1 MPREQKPIHPIL
13 VDYRCDECNTGF
25 YRPHGNMLMCHPPKF
40 GHECDNCGDKQTFLE
55 KYPVIRYTA
64 EGTLMDLTNYVEITC

>member
-1 MPREQKPIHPIL
+1 
-13 VDYRCDECNTGF
+13 
-25 YRPHGNMLMCHPPKF
+25 MLMCHPPKF